1 LRFLARRRGDHH
13 AGFGGLGAA
22 QFAQEALHALVAA
35 GEAIPIDQVL
45 PDGHGI
51 AA

>member
-1 LRFLARRRGDHH
+1 MDKGQAWGQHH
-13 AGFGGLGAA
+13 RAGLGAA
-22 QFAQEALHALVAA
+22 QFAHETLHALVAV
-35 GEAIPIDQVL
+35 GEAIPVDQVL